1 MAELPILPTT
11 VIGSYPRPKWLREA
25 IRLNKIGK
33 ISHDELIEAFNDAAL
48 AVIHDHYLAG
58 IDIPTDGEVKRDEMV
73 EYFAERLRGFRFY
86 GPVRVWGTA
95 YYIKPAVVSKIEYL
109 KPLLVD
115 EFLYTKSISYTDN
128 LKITITGPYTLAYWS
143 YNEFYRTRTDL
154 VFDLAKVINQE
165 LHNLVNAGA
174 KIIQID
180 EPAIHSTKED
190 LDWAI
195 EAVNESLKGV
205 NAKLIMHIC
214 YGDYRI
220 IAPYLNEFNVD
231 QINFA
236 LKIYDYKYLDLFKKY
251 DYNKEIGVGV
261 IDVHNRRIES
271 PEEVKKDIINVIN
284 YFEPNK
290 VWINPDCGLKLL
302 PRNIAFQKMV
312 SMVKGTQ
319 MAREE
324 LKKKGYTD
332 TISLR

>member
-25 IRLNKIGK
+25 IRLNKAGK
-33 ISHDELIEAFNDAAL
+33 LSDEELTEAFNDAAL
-48 AVIHDHYLAG
+48 SVLHDHYVAG
-58 IDIPTDGEVKRDEMV
+58 IDVPTDGEVKRDEMV
-73 EYFAERLRGFRFY
+73 EYFAERLKGFRFY

-95 YYIKPAVVSKIEYL
+95 YYVKPAVVSKIEYL
-109 KPLLVD
+109 RPLLVD

-128 LKITITGPYTLAYWS
+128 FKITITGPYTLAYWS
-143 YNEFYRTRTDL
+143 YNEFYRTRKDL

-165 LHNLVNAGA
+165 LHNLVNVGA

-190 LDWAI
+190 IDWAI
-195 EAVNESLKGV
+195 EAVNESLKGID
-205 NAKLIMHIC
+205 AKLVMHIC

-271 PEEVKKDIINVIN
+271 PEEVKKDILSVIN

-290 VWINPDCGLKLL
+290 IWINPDCGLKLL
-302 PRNIAFQKMV
+302 PRSIAFQKMV

-319 MAREE
+319 MVREE